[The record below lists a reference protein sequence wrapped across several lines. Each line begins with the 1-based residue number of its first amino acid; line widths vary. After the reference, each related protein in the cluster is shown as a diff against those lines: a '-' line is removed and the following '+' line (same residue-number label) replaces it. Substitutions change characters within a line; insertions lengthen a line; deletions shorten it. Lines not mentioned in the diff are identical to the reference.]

1 MVPKTPHTYHKA
13 RSARPRENG
22 EQCPFTQKSVTQEM
36 IHEKY
41 PKHSWIHAYTD
52 GSAEEAVRNGGSGIF
67 LKFPDK
73 PPVSLSFPVG
83 KRSSN
88 YRAEV
93 HALIEAARHLIDMG
107 EQNRNIALLTDS
119 LSALQALSGSTDNCI
134 RQLQDGLNIPSHM
147 GIQGN
152 EVADKLAKAGS
163 QKPQPNAPVSYN
175 EAKTLLKGSFKA
187 N

>member
-1 MVPKTPHTYHKA
+1 MKNIQNTLGYMHTQMDLQRKLL
-13 RSARPRENG
+13 
-22 EQCPFTQKSVTQEM
+22 EM
-36 IHEKY
+36 
-41 PKHSWIHAYTD
+41 
-52 GSAEEAVRNGGSGIF
+52 EAVF

-134 RQLQDGLNIPSHM
+134 RQLQDGLNILSQHKYVILPWVPAHV